1 MKIIRLGLTLCGAIL
16 ILGIVG
22 CFWVMRPTGS
32 RMVEI
37 LQDGAILYTFD
48 LSSAED
54 EIFSVETENGINK
67 IQIQDGTI
75 QMLSADCPD
84 QTCVQMGPLSET
96 GLPIVC
102 LPHRLVIQYT
112 ADTETDS
119 ATG

>member
-1 MKIIRLGLTLCGAIL
+1 MRTSRFWLALCGAIL
-16 ILGIVG
+16 LLGIVG
-22 CFWVMRPTGS
+22 CFWVMRPIGS

-37 LQDGAILYTFD
+37 LQDGALLYTFE
-48 LSSAED
+48 LSAAED
-54 EIFSVETENGINK
+54 EVFSVETEYGVNE

-75 QMLSADCPD
+75 RMLSADCPD
-84 QTCVQMGPLSET
+84 QTCVQMGPLSEA
-96 GLPIVC
+96 GVPIVC

>member
-1 MKIIRLGLTLCGAIL
+1 MYKR
-16 ILGIVG
+16 
-22 CFWVMRPTGS
+22 
-32 RMVEI
+32 
-37 LQDGAILYTFD
+37 QLYTFD
-48 LSSAED
+48 LSAAED
-54 EIFSVETENGINK
+54 TVFSVETEYGVNE

-75 QMLSADCPD
+75 RMLSADCPD
-84 QTCVQMGPLSET
+84 QTCVQMGPLTEA

>member
-1 MKIIRLGLTLCGAIL
+1 MRTSRFWLTLCGAIL

-22 CFWVMRPTGS
+22 CFWAMRPTGG
-32 RMVEI
+32 RMVQI
-37 LQDGAILYTFD
+37 LQDGDLLYTLD

-54 EIFSVETENGINK
+54 EVFSVETEYGVNR
-67 IQIQDGTI
+67 IQLQDGTI
-75 QMLSADCPD
+75 RMLSADCPD

-102 LPHRLVIQYT
+102 LPHRLVIQYA